1 MTPGKR
7 GLYEGTDKE
16 GRFWRI
22 PRHADPGI
30 DGLDLL
36 APGRKPIFDVS
47 DEPDS
52 VPIREFD
59 RRLEATLPPEVLR
72 RIDHVIAAGK
82 LLAERKLADTPPL
95 DEYEWR
101 RGIILSWCH
110 ARDLELVHEALG
122 HPRLL
127 AGRHDV
133 DEVVLATHLR
143 RTADKADPWYKDY
156 VASLDEGAW
165 INVGFLNPNISASL
179 YKWGDARHGV
189 QNAMDA
195 HRLSAHHQ
203 GTPEAPLDWVERA
216 VNFVVHHI
224 PREHWGIR
232 HEPRG
237 SYADLEDRL
246 VDDPAIKDA
255 TIGKV
260 IARDAARMFEMLEAR
275 GFIVPW
281 GLLKVPD
288 EDMTPSVIEHAFHVA
303 RAAKAEPPPDPEDA
317 LSPRRVERAHQV
329 LQRVPEA
336 IEKAEREG
344 QTRLAT
350 AYRRLLDDA

>member
-1 MTPGKR
+1 MIPGKR
-7 GLYEGTDKE
+7 GFYEGTDKE
-16 GRFWRI
+16 GRYWRI
-22 PRHADPGI
+22 PRHVDPAVDGLALLSPGRQPRFDVADP
-30 DGLDLL
+30 
-36 APGRKPIFDVS
+36 
-47 DEPDS
+47 PDS
-52 VPIREFD
+52 VPLREFD
-59 RRLEATLPPEVLR
+59 KRLEATVPGEVLA
-72 RIDHVIAAGK
+72 RIDNVIASGK
-82 LLAERKLADTPPL
+82 LLAQRGLADTPPL

-122 HPRLL
+122 HPRFL
-127 AGRHDV
+127 ANRHDV
-133 DEVVLATHLR
+133 DELVLGARLKK
-143 RTADKADPWYKDY
+143 TAGQADQWYKDY

-165 INVGFLNPNISASL
+165 VNVGFFNPNISASL
-179 YKWGDARHGV
+179 YKWGDARHGT

-203 GTPEAPLDWVERA
+203 GTPEALLDWVERA

-246 VDDPAIKDA
+246 ADDPAIKDA
-255 TIGKV
+255 SIGKA
-260 IARDAARMFEMLEAR
+260 IARDATRLFELLEAG

-288 EDMTPSVIEHAFHVA
+288 DELTPSVIEHAFCVA
-303 RAAKAEPPPDPEDA
+303 QAAKGAPLDPEDEIA
-317 LSPRRVERAHQV
+317 PRRVSRAHTI
-329 LQRVPEA
+329 LSRLPEA
-336 IEKAEREG
+336 IEKADGAGEE
-344 QTRLAT
+344 RLAI
-350 AYRRLLDDA
+350 AYRQFLADV